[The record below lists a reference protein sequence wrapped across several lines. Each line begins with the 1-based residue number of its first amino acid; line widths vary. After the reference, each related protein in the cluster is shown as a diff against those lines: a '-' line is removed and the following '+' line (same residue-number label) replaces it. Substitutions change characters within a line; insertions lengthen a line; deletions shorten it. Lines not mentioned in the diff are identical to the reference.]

1 MMKILLLSP
10 RSEFPDV
17 TPGWLRIEQMSLL
30 ILEALSDLGHQVR
43 SVEEEVEPV
52 PFDEDWDLVGITAMT
67 ATAHRAYD
75 LARRF
80 RKTGAKLVLG
90 GIHPSV
96 LPNEAAEHA
105 DAVVV
110 GEAEGVWEKII
121 EDARHDQLHRI
132 YSNQFPDIQKIP
144 IVRYKNSNQKFPPV
158 FHPVVASRGCP
169 QDCEFC
175 SVTQMYGRRFRRLPV
190 KRVIEQ
196 IRWRSSN
203 NVMFLDDNLAANRSW
218 ALELFES
225 LKPYKLK
232 IITQVPTS
240 FILDDE
246 LFDASISAGLSAVF
260 VGIETIDEAARTHLK
275 KAVSIDEYKKAILRC
290 RKAGVFFHAAFIF
303 GMDSHDTSIFNR
315 TLDFIMEQNIPSV
328 SAYVLTPYPGTA
340 LFKRLRKQN
349 RLLHQ
354 NWSYYDHLTP
364 VFRPQRMSFEELTEG
379 YLRFRQ
385 QLYSLKGI
393 LFRFPAQVL
402 IKPLAYIA
410 MSLAFHRTTGLL
422 KEHYKRYFDWLETQF
437 AHSGSNRKFL
447 TPKI

>member
-75 LARRF
+75 LAQRF
-80 RKTGAKLVLG
+80 RKAGAKVVLG

-110 GEAEGVWEKII
+110 GEAEGVWEKIV
-121 EDARHDQLHRI
+121 EDARHDRLHRI
-132 YSNQFPDIQKIP
+132 YSNQVPDIQKIP
-144 IVRYKNSNQKFPPV
+144 IVHYKNRNQKFPPV

-232 IITQVPTS
+232 IITQVPAS

-260 VGIETIDEAARTHLK
+260 VGIETIDEAARTYLK
-275 KAVSIDEYKKAILRC
+275 KAVSIYEYKKAILRC
-290 RKAGVFFHAAFIF
+290 RKAGVVFHAAFIF
-303 GMDSHDTSIFNR
+303 GMDFHDTSIFDR

-340 LFKRLRKQN
+340 LFKRLRKQR

-393 LFRFPAQVL
+393 LLRFPAQVR

-437 AHSGSNRKFL
+437 GHSGSNREFV